1 MSQTDMMLVCS
12 VILYDPNV
20 RDYIHTYTSKT
31 RFRLER
37 FRCRPPGRLGDVAR
51 RRARTTV
58 GMVNGEKDEGSTMSL
73 YDALGVRASAT
84 KTEVR

>member
-1 MSQTDMMLVCS
+1 MMLVCS

-37 FRCRPPGRLGDVAR
+37 FRCRSTSREARGDDDAIDRTIDSSMVERSHGR
-51 RRARTTV
+51 
-58 GMVNGEKDEGSTMSL
+58 
-73 YDALGVRASAT
+73 
-84 KTEVR
+84 